1 MLYVKKDLNVRMS
14 ALAESVTLPFSA
26 SNSPFEVYTKFFVA
40 FITSWKH
47 TEREGNLF
55 RLQERGHNSLQKEPF
70 SLSFSY
76 HKL

>member
-26 SNSPFEVYTKFFVA
+26 SNSPSEVYTKFFLV

-55 RLQERGHNSLQKEPF
+55 RLQEHNSLQKEPF